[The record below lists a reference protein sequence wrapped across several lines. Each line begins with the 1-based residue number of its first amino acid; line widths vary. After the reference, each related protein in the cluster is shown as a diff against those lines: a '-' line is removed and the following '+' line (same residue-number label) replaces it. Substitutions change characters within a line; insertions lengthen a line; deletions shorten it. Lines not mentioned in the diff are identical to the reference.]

1 MQCGQ
6 RQEGKEEGSV
16 VGQVDGLLLLDRMM

>member
-1 MQCGQ
+1 MQYGR

-16 VGQVDGLLLLDRMM
+16 VGQVDRLLLLDWMM